1 MTEEAGTDFHI
12 WGPCNSWQSCCTVLR
27 ERLRSGSHIPASA
40 GQDIPLHG
48 IHILQTFFEEC
59 DDVDDETLY
68 EMAVLLGVMMGV
80 GSANSMLTV
89 IAKNAQEAVAKKVA
103 RQSLTKTSWYPI
115 LKKLSSF
122 MGVKITKQT
131 VGDAAGKVVV
141 GVGGVISGAITFMGL
156 SKGSARLCR
165 QLKCLPQANERI
177 PGTGYYEKDEAAV
190 AKKRIDVAEPL
201 FIEKFGFTPMFY
213 GSIVE
218 YADRLEESLATGEA
232 KLDAYNPDVLL

>member
-1 MTEEAGTDFHI
+1 
-12 WGPCNSWQSCCTVLR
+12 
-27 ERLRSGSHIPASA
+27 
-40 GQDIPLHG
+40 
-48 IHILQTFFEEC
+48 
-59 DDVDDETLY
+59 
-68 EMAVLLGVMMGV
+68 MAVLLGVMMGV

-89 IAKNAQEAVAKKVA
+89 IAKKRPRGGREKKVA

-115 LKKLSSF
+115 LKKLLSF
-122 MGVKITKQT
+122 MGIKITKQT

-201 FIEKFGFTPMFY
+201 FIEKFGFTPIFY

-218 YADRLEESLATGEA
+218 YADRLEESLATREA

>member
-1 MTEEAGTDFHI
+1 MAGT
-12 WGPCNSWQSCCTVLR
+12 
-27 ERLRSGSHIPASA
+27 IPADMTQYYVHA
-40 GQDIPLHG
+40 FRIMQKLAYLYGW
-48 IHILQTFFEEC
+48 QTFFEEC

-89 IAKNAQEAVAKKVA
+89 IAKNAQETVAKKVA

-115 LKKLSSF
+115 LKKLLSF
-122 MGVKITKQT
+122 MGIKITKQT

-141 GVGGVISGAITFMGL
+141 GVGGVISGVITYTGL
-156 SKGSARLCR
+156 SKGSARLRR
-165 QLKCLPQANERI
+165 QLKCLPQASERI
-177 PGTGYYEKDEAAV
+177 PGTGYHEMDEATV
-190 AKKRIDVAEPL
+190 AKRRIDVAEPL

>member
-1 MTEEAGTDFHI
+1 MQKLAYLYG
-12 WGPCNSWQSCCTVLR
+12 W
-27 ERLRSGSHIPASA
+27 
-40 GQDIPLHG
+40 
-48 IHILQTFFEEC
+48 QTFFEEC

-115 LKKLSSF
+115 LKKLLSF
-122 MGVKITKQT
+122 MGIKITKQT

-165 QLKCLPQANERI
+165 QLKCLPQANSGFLAL
-177 PGTGYYEKDEAAV
+177 GTM
-190 AKKRIDVAEPL
+190 KRMRP
-201 FIEKFGFTPMFY
+201 
-213 GSIVE
+213 
-218 YADRLEESLATGEA
+218 RLPRRGLT
-232 KLDAYNPDVLL
+232 